1 MLSLYL
7 LFYYLDYDKENM
19 LNIANYLYT
28 IQHYRR
34 NRTRKTGLFK
44 RFNIQ
49 CYGNQQT
56 LEEIRANKS
65 KQFDKLKSKKNTK
78 EYEEWFLNYNPDRK
92 FEELKNEI
100 DINKDGELSPSEL
113 DSAIKILKKYRSKK
127 TLKKSTKRHLDK
139 LFTATNS
146 NLKNSLSSIQ
156 VSNNKSW
163 ILPK

>member
-1 MLSLYL
+1 M
-7 LFYYLDYDKENM
+7 
-19 LNIANYLYT
+19 
-28 IQHYRR
+28 
-34 NRTRKTGLFK
+34 
-44 RFNIQ
+44 
-49 CYGNQQT
+49 
-56 LEEIRANKS
+56 
-65 KQFDKLKSKKNTK
+65 
-78 EYEEWFLNYNPDRK
+78 NYNPDRK